1 MAKENIPEFTVT
13 TLSQSIKK
21 TLETEFEY
29 VRVKGELVRV
39 SRPASGHVYFD
50 LKDEKSILASVVW
63 RGTRITERDLIE
75 EGNEVVLVGRLSSFS
90 GHSKYQ
96 IIVEDIQAA
105 GMGALL
111 AMLNKR
117 REKLAGEGL
126 FSKERKLN
134 LPKYPISIGVITSI
148 SGAVIKDIL
157 NRVEARF
164 YVKVII
170 FPVTVQGD
178 NCAKEVMEGINFFH
192 QEKVKNKELRPDLL
206 IIARG
211 GGSFED
217 LWPFNDE
224 NLVRAVSDAKIP
236 IISAVGHETDVTL
249 IDLVADVR
257 APTPTAAAEIA
268 LPNRNEVLGQLNH
281 LSNNLKNNIEK
292 ITFLKMSLL
301 SQFAA
306 RLKSPFQ
313 NLSEMKKSL
322 TMSVLKLE
330 NLIKDAFS
338 GMANDVKLLDKD
350 LSAKLKQIFY
360 FVSDTKKKLDKIDEA
375 SLKHLRKNFSKKS
388 EDLLSISRLLES
400 VSYKKV
406 LSRGYSVIRDE
417 DQKIVSTKSKLK
429 DKSVLTIEWSDGKVR
444 VKTDK

>member
-1 MAKENIPEFTVT
+1 MTKENIPEFTVT
-13 TLSQSIKK
+13 TLSQSIRN

-29 VRVKGELVRV
+29 VRVKGELGRI
-39 SRPASGHVYFD
+39 SRPASGHIYFD

-63 RGTRITERDLIE
+63 RGTKITKRDLIE
-75 EGNEVVLVGRLSSFS
+75 EGNEVVLIGRISSFS

-96 IIVEDIQAA
+96 IIVEDIQAS

-111 AMLNKR
+111 ALLNKR

-126 FSKERKLN
+126 FSKERKFN
-134 LPKYPISIGVITSI
+134 LPTYPRSIGVITSV
-148 SGAVIKDIL
+148 SGAVIQDIL

-164 YVKVII
+164 RVSVII

-178 NCAKEVMEGINFFH
+178 NCANEVIEGIDFFH
-192 QEKVKNKELRPDLL
+192 QEKVKTEGLRPDLL

-224 NLVRAVSDAKIP
+224 SLIRAVSEAKIP
-236 IISAVGHETDVTL
+236 IISAIGHETDITL
-249 IDLVADVR
+249 LDLVADVR
-257 APTPTAAAEIA
+257 APTPTAAVEIA
-268 LPNRNEVLGQLNH
+268 LPNRTEILGQLDY
-281 LSNNLKNNIEK
+281 LSTSLRNSAEK
-292 ITFLKMSLL
+292 ITLLKMSLL
-301 SQFAA
+301 NQCSAK
-306 RLKSPFQ
+306 LKSPYQ

-322 TMSVLKLE
+322 TMNILKLD

-338 GMANDVKLLDKD
+338 EMTNSVKLLDKD

-360 FVSDTKKKLDKIDEA
+360 FVSNTKKRLGLLDEMA
-375 SLKHLRKNFSKKS
+375 LKHLWNNFSKKS
-388 EDLLSISRLLES
+388 EDLLSVSRLLES

-406 LSRGYSVIRDE
+406 LSRGYSVIRDKDE
-417 DQKIVSTKSKLK
+417 KIVSAKSQLKSK
-429 DKSVLTIEWSDGKVR
+429 SALTIEWSDGKVTVR
-444 VKTDK
+444 SDK

>member
-29 VRVKGELVRV
+29 VRVKGELGRV
-39 SRPASGHVYFD
+39 SRPASGHLYFD

-63 RGTRITERDLIE
+63 RGTRIIERDLIE

-164 YVKVII
+164 YLKVII
-170 FPVTVQGD
+170 FPVTVQGE

-444 VKTDK
+444 VKTDN

>member
-29 VRVKGELVRV
+29 VRVKGELGRV
-39 SRPASGHVYFD
+39 SRPASGHIYFD
-50 LKDEKSILASVVW
+50 LKDEKSVLASIVW
-63 RGTRITERDLIE
+63 RGTRIIERDLIE

-105 GMGALL
+105 GMGALI

-117 REKLAGEGL
+117 REKLASEGL
-126 FSKERKLN
+126 FSKEKKLN
-134 LPKYPISIGVITSI
+134 LPRYPHSVGVITSI

-157 NRVEARF
+157 NRVKARF
-164 YVKVII
+164 HVKVII

-178 NCAKEVMEGINFFH
+178 NCAKEVIEGIHFFH
-192 QEKVKNKELRPDLL
+192 QGKVQIKGLRPDLL

-217 LWPFNDE
+217 LWQFNDE
-224 NLVRAVSDAKIP
+224 NLVRAVSEAKIP
-236 IISAVGHETDVTL
+236 IISAIGHETDTTL

-268 LPNRNEVLGQLNH
+268 LPNRAEILGTLNH
-281 LSNNLKNNIEK
+281 LSTSLKNNVEK
-292 ITFLKMSLL
+292 RTFLKMSLL
-301 SQFAA
+301 NQFAA
-306 RLKSPFQ
+306 KLKNPYQ
-313 NLSEMKKSL
+313 NLNDMKKSL
-322 TMSVLKLE
+322 TMNVLKLD
-330 NLIKDAFS
+330 NIIKETFS
-338 GMANDVKLLDKD
+338 TMSNKVKLLDKD
-350 LSAKLKQIFY
+350 LSLKLKQIFSL
-360 FVSDTKKKLDKIDEA
+360 VSDTKKQVAFLDKDA
-375 SLKHLRKNFSKKS
+375 FKHLSNTFSKKS
-388 EDLLSISRLLES
+388 EDLLAVSRLLES

-417 DQKIVSTKSKLK
+417 NEKIVSSKSQSKG
-429 DKSVLTIEWSDGKVR
+429 KSALTIEWSDGKIRVR
-444 VKTDK
+444 TDK

>member
-29 VRVKGELVRV
+29 VRVKGELGRV
-39 SRPASGHVYFD
+39 SRPASGHIYFD
-50 LKDEKSILASVVW
+50 LKDEKSVLASVVW
-63 RGTRITERDLIE
+63 RGTRIIERGLIE

-96 IIVEDIQAA
+96 IIVEDIQAS
-105 GMGALL
+105 GIGALI

-117 REKLAGEGL
+117 REKLASEGL
-126 FSKERKLN
+126 FSIEKKLK
-134 LPKYPISIGVITSI
+134 LPRYPLSVGVITSI

-157 NRVEARF
+157 NRVAARF
-164 YVKVII
+164 HVKVIV

-178 NCAKEVMEGINFFH
+178 NCAKEVIEGIHFFH
-192 QEKVKNKELRPDLL
+192 EKKVQIKGLRPDLL

-217 LWPFNDE
+217 LWQFNDE
-224 NLVRAVSDAKIP
+224 NLVRAVSEAKIP
-236 IISAVGHETDVTL
+236 IISAIGHETDTTL

-268 LPNRNEVLGQLNH
+268 LPNRTEILRELNH
-281 LSNNLKNNIEK
+281 LSTSLKNNVEK
-292 ITFLKMSLL
+292 RTFLKMSLL
-301 SQFAA
+301 NQFAA
-306 RLKSPFQ
+306 KLKSPYQ
-313 NLSEMKKSL
+313 NLNDMKKSL
-322 TMSVLKLE
+322 TMNVLKLD
-330 NLIKDAFS
+330 NIIKEAFS
-338 GMANDVKLLDKD
+338 TMSNKVRLLDKD
-350 LSAKLKQIFY
+350 LSLKLKQIFY
-360 FVSDTKKKLDKIDEA
+360 FVSDTKKQVALLDQDA
-375 SLKHLRKNFSKKS
+375 FKHLSNTFSKKS
-388 EDLLSISRLLES
+388 EDLISVSRLLES

-417 DQKIVSTKSKLK
+417 NEKIVSSKSQSKG
-429 DKSVLTIEWSDGKVR
+429 KSALTIEWSDGKMNVR
-444 VKTDK
+444 TDK

>member
-1 MAKENIPEFTVT
+1 MIKENIPEFTVT

-29 VRVKGELVRV
+29 VRVKGELGRV
-39 SRPASGHVYFD
+39 SRPASGHIYFD

-63 RGTRITERDLIE
+63 RGTRITQRDLIE
-75 EGNEVVLVGRLSSFS
+75 EGNEVVLVGRLTSFS

-96 IIVEDIQAA
+96 IIVEDIKAS
-105 GMGALL
+105 GIGALL
-111 AMLNKR
+111 TMLNKR

-126 FSKERKLN
+126 FSEERKVN
-134 LPKYPISIGVITSI
+134 LPIYPLSVGVITSI

-164 YVKVII
+164 NVKVII

-178 NCAKEVMEGINFFH
+178 NCAKEVIEGINFFH
-192 QEKVKNKELRPDLL
+192 QEKVKIKGLRPDLL
-206 IIARG
+206 IVARG

-224 NLVRAVSDAKIP
+224 NLVRVVSEAKIP
-236 IISAVGHETDVTL
+236 IISAIGHETDTTL

-268 LPNRNEVLGQLNH
+268 LPNRIEILGQLNH
-281 LSNNLKNNIEK
+281 LSTSLKNSVEK
-292 ITFLKMSLL
+292 RTFLKMSLL
-301 SQFAA
+301 NQFASK
-306 RLKSPFQ
+306 LKSPYQ
-313 NLSEMKKSL
+313 NLSDMKKSL
-322 TMSVLKLE
+322 TMNAIKLD
-330 NLIKDAFS
+330 NLIKDALS
-338 GMANDVKLLDKD
+338 VMTNKVKLLDKD
-350 LSAKLKQIFY
+350 LSSKLKQILY
-360 FVSDTKKKLDKIDEA
+360 FVSDTKKQVALLDK
-375 SLKHLRKNFSKKS
+375 SSFKHLSNSFTRKS
-388 EDLLSISRLLES
+388 EDLLSVSRLLES

-417 DQKIVSTKSKLK
+417 DEKIVSSKSQLK
-429 DKSVLTIEWSDGKVR
+429 GKSAITIEWSDGKINVT
-444 VKTDK
+444 TDK

>member
-29 VRVKGELVRV
+29 VRVKGELGRV

-63 RGTRITERDLIE
+63 RGTRIIERDLIE

-117 REKLAGEGL
+117 REKLAEEGL
-126 FSKERKLN
+126 FSEERKLN

-164 YVKVII
+164 HVKVII

-192 QEKVKNKELRPDLL
+192 QEKVKNKEL
-206 IIARG
+206 
-211 GGSFED
+211 
-217 LWPFNDE
+217 
-224 NLVRAVSDAKIP
+224 
-236 IISAVGHETDVTL
+236 
-249 IDLVADVR
+249 
-257 APTPTAAAEIA
+257 
-268 LPNRNEVLGQLNH
+268 
-281 LSNNLKNNIEK
+281 
-292 ITFLKMSLL
+292 
-301 SQFAA
+301 
-306 RLKSPFQ
+306 
-313 NLSEMKKSL
+313 
-322 TMSVLKLE
+322 KL
-330 NLIKDAFS
+330 
-338 GMANDVKLLDKD
+338 
-350 LSAKLKQIFY
+350 
-360 FVSDTKKKLDKIDEA
+360 
-375 SLKHLRKNFSKKS
+375 
-388 EDLLSISRLLES
+388 
-400 VSYKKV
+400 
-406 LSRGYSVIRDE
+406 
-417 DQKIVSTKSKLK
+417 
-429 DKSVLTIEWSDGKVR
+429 
-444 VKTDK
+444 

>member
-1 MAKENIPEFTVT
+1 MKTENIPEFTVT

-21 TLETEFEY
+21 TLETRFEY
-29 VRVKGELVRV
+29 VRVKGEMGRV
-39 SRPASGHVYFD
+39 SRPASGHIYFD

-63 RGTRITERDLIE
+63 RGTRITERELIE
-75 EGNEVVLVGRLSSFS
+75 EGNEVVLVGRLSSFP

-96 IIVEDIQAA
+96 IIVEDIQAS

-126 FSKERKLN
+126 FSKEKKLN
-134 LPKYPISIGVITSI
+134 LPKYPLSVGVITSI

-164 YVKVII
+164 HVKVIV

-178 NCAKEVMEGINFFH
+178 NCAKEVIEGIYFFH
-192 QEKVKNKELRPDLL
+192 QGKVEIKGLRPDLL

-224 NLVRAVSDAKIP
+224 SLIRAVSEAKIP
-236 IISAVGHETDVTL
+236 IISAIGHETDTTL

-268 LPNRNEVLGQLNH
+268 LPNRTEILGQLNH
-281 LSNNLKNNIEK
+281 LSSSLKNGAEK
-292 ITFLKMSLL
+292 RFFLKMSLL
-301 SQFAA
+301 NQFSV
-306 RLKSPFQ
+306 RLKSPYQTFSDM
-313 NLSEMKKSL
+313 NKSL
-322 TMSVLKLE
+322 TMNVMKLD
-330 NLIKDAFS
+330 NLIKDVFS
-338 GMANDVKLLDKD
+338 VMTNKVNLLDKD
-350 LSAKLKQIFY
+350 LSSKLKQISNS
-360 FVSDTKKKLDKIDEA
+360 VSDSKKRVALLDKFA
-375 SLKHLRKNFSKKS
+375 FKHLLNSFSKKS
-388 EDLLSISRLLES
+388 EDLLAVSRLLES
-400 VSYKKV
+400 VSYKKI

-417 DQKIVSTKSKLK
+417 DDKIVSSKSQLK
-429 DKSVLTIEWSDGKVR
+429 DKSGLTIEWSDGKISVT
-444 VKTDK
+444 TDK

>member
-1 MAKENIPEFTVT
+1 MTKENIPEFTVT
-13 TLSQSIKK
+13 TLSQSIRN

-29 VRVKGELVRV
+29 VRVKGELGRI
-39 SRPASGHVYFD
+39 SRPASGHIYFD

-63 RGTRITERDLIE
+63 RGTKITKRDLIE
-75 EGNEVVLVGRLSSFS
+75 EGNEVILIGRISSFS

-96 IIVEDIQAA
+96 IIVEDIQAS

-111 AMLNKR
+111 ALLNKR

-126 FSKERKLN
+126 FSKERKFY
-134 LPKYPISIGVITSI
+134 LPTYPRSIGIITSI
-148 SGAVIKDIL
+148 SGAVIQDIL

-164 YVKVII
+164 RVSVVI

-178 NCAKEVMEGINFFH
+178 NCANEVIEGIDFFH
-192 QEKVKNKELRPDLL
+192 QEKVKTEGLRPDLL

-224 NLVRAVSDAKIP
+224 SLIRAVSEAKIP
-236 IISAVGHETDVTL
+236 IISAIGHETDITL
-249 IDLVADVR
+249 LDLVADVR

-268 LPNRNEVLGQLNH
+268 LPNRTEILGQLDY
-281 LSNNLKNNIEK
+281 LSTSLRNSAEK
-292 ITFLKMSLL
+292 ITLLKMSLL
-301 SQFAA
+301 NQCSAK
-306 RLKSPFQ
+306 LKSPYQ
-313 NLSEMKKSL
+313 NLNEMKKSL
-322 TMSVLKLE
+322 TMNILKLD

-338 GMANDVKLLDKD
+338 EMTNSVKLLDKD

-360 FVSDTKKKLDKIDEA
+360 FVSNTKKRLGLLDEMA
-375 SLKHLRKNFSKKS
+375 LKHLWNNFSKKS
-388 EDLLSISRLLES
+388 EDLLSVSRLLES

-406 LSRGYSVIRDE
+406 LSRGYSVIRDKDE
-417 DQKIVSTKSKLK
+417 KIVSAKSQLKSK
-429 DKSVLTIEWSDGKVR
+429 SSLTIEWSDGKVTVR
-444 VKTDK
+444 LDK

>member
-29 VRVKGELVRV
+29 VRVKGELGRV
-39 SRPASGHVYFD
+39 SRPASGHIYFD
-50 LKDEKSILASVVW
+50 LKDEKSVLASVVW
-63 RGTRITERDLIE
+63 RGTRIIERDLIE

-96 IIVEDIQAA
+96 IIVEDIQAS
-105 GMGALL
+105 GIGALI

-117 REKLAGEGL
+117 REKLASEGL
-126 FSKERKLN
+126 FSIEKKLK
-134 LPKYPISIGVITSI
+134 LPKYPLSVGVITSI

-157 NRVEARF
+157 NRVAARF
-164 YVKVII
+164 HVKVIV

-178 NCAKEVMEGINFFH
+178 NCAKEVIEGIHFFH
-192 QEKVKNKELRPDLL
+192 QQKVQSKGLRPDLL

-217 LWPFNDE
+217 LWQFNDE
-224 NLVRAVSDAKIP
+224 DLVRAVSEARIP
-236 IISAVGHETDVTL
+236 IISAIGHETDTTL

-268 LPNRNEVLGQLNH
+268 LPNRTEILRELNH
-281 LSNNLKNNIEK
+281 LSASLKNNVEK
-292 ITFLKMSLL
+292 RTFLKMSLL
-301 SQFAA
+301 NQFAA
-306 RLKSPFQ
+306 KLKSPYQ
-313 NLSEMKKSL
+313 NLNDMKKSL
-322 TMSVLKLE
+322 TMNVLKLD
-330 NLIKDAFS
+330 NIIKETFS
-338 GMANDVKLLDKD
+338 TMSNKVKLLDKD
-350 LSAKLKQIFY
+350 LSLKLKQIFY
-360 FVSDTKKKLDKIDEA
+360 FVSDTKKQVALLDKDA
-375 SLKHLRKNFSKKS
+375 FKHLSNTFGKKS
-388 EDLLSISRLLES
+388 EDLLSVSRLLES

-417 DQKIVSTKSKLK
+417 NEKIVSSKYQSKGKSA
-429 DKSVLTIEWSDGKVR
+429 LTIEWSDGKINVR
-444 VKTDK
+444 TDK

>member
-1 MAKENIPEFTVT
+1 MRKENIPEFTVT
-13 TLSQSIKK
+13 TLSQSIRK

-29 VRVKGELVRV
+29 VRVKGELGRI
-39 SRPASGHVYFD
+39 SRPASGHIYFD

-63 RGTRITERDLIE
+63 RGTKITKRDLIE

-96 IIVEDIQAA
+96 IIVEDIQAS

-134 LPKYPISIGVITSI
+134 LPKYPLSIGVITSI

-164 YVKVII
+164 RVKVII

-178 NCAKEVMEGINFFH
+178 HCANEVIEGIDFFH
-192 QEKVKNKELRPDLL
+192 LEEVKSKGLRPDLL

-217 LWPFNDE
+217 LWSFNDE
-224 NLVRAVSDAKIP
+224 SLVRAVSQAKIP
-236 IISAVGHETDVTL
+236 IISAIGHETDITL
-249 IDLVADVR
+249 LDLVADVR
-257 APTPTAAAEIA
+257 APTPTGAAEIA
-268 LPNRNEVLGQLNH
+268 LPNRTEIVGQLNY
-281 LSNNLKNNIEK
+281 LSTSLRNSVEK
-292 ITFLKMSLL
+292 ITFLKMSFLNQC
-301 SQFAA
+301 SAK
-306 RLKSPFQ
+306 LKSPQQ
-313 NLSEMKKSL
+313 NLNDMKKSL
-322 TMSVLKLE
+322 TMNILKLD

-338 GMANDVKLLDKD
+338 EMTNDVKLLDKD
-350 LSAKLKQIFY
+350 LSAKLKQISY
-360 FVSDTKKKLDKIDEA
+360 FVSDTKKRLGLLDEMA
-375 SLKHLRKNFSKKS
+375 LKHLWNSFNKKS
-388 EDLLSISRLLES
+388 EDLLSVSRLLES

-417 DQKIVSTKSKLK
+417 NEKIVRSKSQLKSK
-429 DKSVLTIEWSDGKVR
+429 SALTIEWSDGKVTVR
-444 VKTDK
+444 PDK